1 LVKTIRLELNIE
13 LNVETNPAIAS
24 LTSIPE
30 LDWQNWFHIWLNIL
44 TSKVEMTAKDYEVSL
59 LLTDDQEIQ
68 TLNSQYRHQDR
79 PTDVLAFAALEVE
92 IPVSTEFELNSEP
105 VYLGDIIISVPIATN
120 QALEQGHSTKRE
132 LLWLAAHGLLHLLGW
147 DHPDAE
153 SLEQML
159 AEQEQLIQA
168 ISC

>member
-1 LVKTIRLELNIE
+1 LVKTISLELNIE
-13 LNVETNPAIAS
+13 INPAIAA

-30 LDWQNWFHIWLNIL
+30 PDWQSWFHIWLNAL

-68 TLNSQYRHQDR
+68 TLNCQYRHQDR
-79 PTDVLAFAALEVE
+79 PTDVLAFAALEVD
-92 IPVSTEFELNSEP
+92 IPVSAELELNSEP
-105 VYLGDIIISVPIATN
+105 VYLGDIIISVPTAVN
-120 QALEQGHSTKRE
+120 QALEQGHSTKQE

-147 DHPDAE
+147 DHPDDE

-159 AEQEQLIQA
+159 AEQERLIQA
-168 ISC
+168 ISR